1 MIRPSDWFIHSD
13 RHQYFMQTF
22 TVIIPRRAFCLT
34 EKKAEPYIMVNIII
48 FYVDPKFMSGQ

>member
-1 MIRPSDWFIHSD
+1 
-13 RHQYFMQTF
+13 MQTF